1 MIGHPSPS
9 LPGNESSRTPAGQVR
24 SHKAPGIVQ
33 DGRFA
38 AEGRPRAGKQ
48 PMSVIERGAFM
59 SELAQTLSIPE
70 GQTLKDLVQEYE
82 RQLLLMALEL
92 AGWNQRRVAAS
103 LGLLPSTLS
112 EKMKRLGLR
121 STRPEMAMNPSVP
134 ALGPEAI
141 PAQ

>member
-1 MIGHPSPS
+1 
-9 LPGNESSRTPAGQVR
+9 
-24 SHKAPGIVQ
+24 
-33 DGRFA
+33 
-38 AEGRPRAGKQ
+38 
-48 PMSVIERGAFM
+48 M
-59 SELAQTLSIPE
+59 SELATTLAIPE

-121 STRPEMAMNPSVP
+121 SPRPDPALNDSVP
-134 ALGPEAI
+134 NLANAL

>member
-1 MIGHPSPS
+1 MI
-9 LPGNESSRTPAGQVR
+9 
-24 SHKAPGIVQ
+24 
-33 DGRFA
+33 
-38 AEGRPRAGKQ
+38 
-48 PMSVIERGAFM
+48 
-59 SELAQTLSIPE
+59 ELAPALAIAP

-121 STRPEMAMNPSVP
+121 STRPESAANAEGSHRAGSPS
-134 ALGPEAI
+134 PEGQVLSAH
-141 PAQ
+141 

>member
-1 MIGHPSPS
+1 MIGPTKQA
-9 LPGNESSRTPAGQVR
+9 LPGNESTRGAAGQVCGLKTSR
-24 SHKAPGIVQ
+24 IPQ
-33 DGRFA
+33 DGGFPG
-38 AEGRPRAGKQ
+38 GRRPHAGNH

-70 GQTLKDLVQEYE
+70 GQTLKDRVQEYE

-121 STRPEMAMNPSVP
+121 ATRPEMVINESVP
-134 ALGPEAI
+134 ALGR
-141 PAQ
+141 

>member
-1 MIGHPSPS
+1 
-9 LPGNESSRTPAGQVR
+9 
-24 SHKAPGIVQ
+24 
-33 DGRFA
+33 
-38 AEGRPRAGKQ
+38 
-48 PMSVIERGAFM
+48 MSIIERGAFM

-121 STRPEMAMNPSVP
+121 STRPEISINDSVS
-134 ALGPEAI
+134 ALGRGEAI

>member
-1 MIGHPSPS
+1 
-9 LPGNESSRTPAGQVR
+9 
-24 SHKAPGIVQ
+24 
-33 DGRFA
+33 
-38 AEGRPRAGKQ
+38 
-48 PMSVIERGAFM
+48 M

-121 STRPEMAMNPSVP
+121 ATRPEMVINDSVSPMPREQAVP
-134 ALGPEAI
+134 AP
-141 PAQ
+141 

>member
-1 MIGHPSPS
+1 
-9 LPGNESSRTPAGQVR
+9 
-24 SHKAPGIVQ
+24 
-33 DGRFA
+33 
-38 AEGRPRAGKQ
+38 
-48 PMSVIERGAFM
+48 M
-59 SELAQTLSIPE
+59 SELAHTLSIPE

-121 STRPEMAMNPSVP
+121 STRPELANNDSVP
-134 ALGPEAI
+134 SPRRGEAI
-141 PAQ
+141 PA

>member
-1 MIGHPSPS
+1 M
-9 LPGNESSRTPAGQVR
+9 T
-24 SHKAPGIVQ
+24 
-33 DGRFA
+33 
-38 AEGRPRAGKQ
+38 
-48 PMSVIERGAFM
+48 
-59 SELAQTLSIPE
+59 ELAQTLSIPE

-121 STRPEMAMNPSVP
+121 TTRPDMVNDSATS
-134 ALGPEAI
+134 LGTGA
-141 PAQ
+141 AVQA

>member
-1 MIGHPSPS
+1 
-9 LPGNESSRTPAGQVR
+9 
-24 SHKAPGIVQ
+24 
-33 DGRFA
+33 
-38 AEGRPRAGKQ
+38 
-48 PMSVIERGAFM
+48 M
-59 SELAQTLSIPE
+59 SELAHTLSIPE

-121 STRPEMAMNPSVP
+121 STRPELAINDSVP
-134 ALGPEAI
+134 SPGRGEAI
-141 PAQ
+141 PA

>member
-1 MIGHPSPS
+1 
-9 LPGNESSRTPAGQVR
+9 
-24 SHKAPGIVQ
+24 
-33 DGRFA
+33 
-38 AEGRPRAGKQ
+38 
-48 PMSVIERGAFM
+48 M
-59 SELAQTLSIPE
+59 SELTQTLSIPE

-121 STRPEMAMNPSVP
+121 STRPELVVTDSMSSV
-134 ALGPEAI
+134 ARGDAI

>member
-1 MIGHPSPS
+1 
-9 LPGNESSRTPAGQVR
+9 
-24 SHKAPGIVQ
+24 
-33 DGRFA
+33 
-38 AEGRPRAGKQ
+38 
-48 PMSVIERGAFM
+48 M

-121 STRPEMAMNPSVP
+121 STRPELAINDSVSS
-134 ALGPEAI
+134 LGRGEAI

>member
-1 MIGHPSPS
+1 
-9 LPGNESSRTPAGQVR
+9 
-24 SHKAPGIVQ
+24 
-33 DGRFA
+33 
-38 AEGRPRAGKQ
+38 
-48 PMSVIERGAFM
+48 M

-121 STRPEMAMNPSVP
+121 ATRPEMVINDSLSPMPREQSVP
-134 ALGPEAI
+134 AP
-141 PAQ
+141 

>member
-1 MIGHPSPS
+1 
-9 LPGNESSRTPAGQVR
+9 
-24 SHKAPGIVQ
+24 
-33 DGRFA
+33 
-38 AEGRPRAGKQ
+38 
-48 PMSVIERGAFM
+48 M

-121 STRPEMAMNPSVP
+121 STRSELAINDS
-134 ALGPEAI
+134 AASLGQSEAI

>member
-1 MIGHPSPS
+1 
-9 LPGNESSRTPAGQVR
+9 
-24 SHKAPGIVQ
+24 
-33 DGRFA
+33 
-38 AEGRPRAGKQ
+38 
-48 PMSVIERGAFM
+48 MSVIERGAFM

-121 STRPEMAMNPSVP
+121 STRPELSINDSVSAMGRGV
-134 ALGPEAI
+134 AL

>member
-1 MIGHPSPS
+1 
-9 LPGNESSRTPAGQVR
+9 
-24 SHKAPGIVQ
+24 
-33 DGRFA
+33 
-38 AEGRPRAGKQ
+38 
-48 PMSVIERGAFM
+48 M

-121 STRPEMAMNPSVP
+121 TTRPEMALDHTVAAMGRGQ
-134 ALGPEAI
+134 ALT
-141 PAQ
+141 AQ

>member
-1 MIGHPSPS
+1 
-9 LPGNESSRTPAGQVR
+9 
-24 SHKAPGIVQ
+24 
-33 DGRFA
+33 
-38 AEGRPRAGKQ
+38 
-48 PMSVIERGAFM
+48 M

-82 RQLLLMALEL
+82 KRLLLMALEL
-92 AGWNQRRVAAS
+92 AGGNQRRVAAS

-121 STRPEMAMNPSVP
+121 ATRPGTPGGDSSA
-134 ALGPEAI
+134 ALGPASAL

>member
-1 MIGHPSPS
+1 
-9 LPGNESSRTPAGQVR
+9 
-24 SHKAPGIVQ
+24 
-33 DGRFA
+33 
-38 AEGRPRAGKQ
+38 
-48 PMSVIERGAFM
+48 M
-59 SELAQTLSIPE
+59 SELATKLLIPE

-121 STRPEMAMNPSVP
+121 SSRPGITVDDFVSSYGGD
-134 ALGPEAI
+134 LLQ
-141 PAQ
+141 AQ

>member
-1 MIGHPSPS
+1 
-9 LPGNESSRTPAGQVR
+9 
-24 SHKAPGIVQ
+24 
-33 DGRFA
+33 
-38 AEGRPRAGKQ
+38 
-48 PMSVIERGAFM
+48 M
-59 SELAQTLSIPE
+59 SELAPTLAIPE

-121 STRPEMAMNPSVP
+121 TPRTGLVVDESVSTLR
-134 ALGPEAI
+134 EAQ
-141 PAQ
+141 AASA